1 MHALYNR
8 DMFFPYQYYIF
19 YLISYIL
26 RLSQKSKIAGILS
39 EIAFLKVQET
49 KALNCALEGAE
60 LLRHR
65 LANEAD
71 KNFKDGKALVDRA
84 TGTAQTKLF

>member
-1 MHALYNR
+1 M
-8 DMFFPYQYYIF
+8 
-19 YLISYIL
+19 
-26 RLSQKSKIAGILS
+26 SQKSKTAGILS

-49 KALNCALEGAE
+49 KALNHALKGAE